1 MTEKKTY
8 QRTATGFY
16 EDETGERLEV
26 KAVNRQYAGR
36 TKKPVYFLSR
46 HNPSKKKFD
55 YISGLFATKQ
65 PLVFSYDTR
74 DALGVKHIKVCEFSE
89 NGDSITLQPKPEK
102 QRGAA

>member
-8 QRTATGFY
+8 QRTSAGFY

-26 KAVNRQYAGR
+26 KAVNRQYSGR
-36 TKKPVYFLSR
+36 IKKPVYFLSR
-46 HNPSKKKFD
+46 FNPATKRFI
-55 YISGLFATKQ
+55 YISGLFSTKQ